1 MKIQKTFSFESEFV
15 ELLERLM
22 KQKYCTSMTSLII
35 QAVTELDRKTNPAY
49 KDVFSNKNL
58 STDEKVEQAT
68 KLSEA
73 KKQKKEEKF
82 LEIAKAL
89 EGDVYEGDGGEKRVT
104 YYTYF
109 ENYRDMQDVPLESL
123 TADLIADQYLPSK
136 EDILRR
142 RKEGKTNY

>member
-1 MKIQKTFSFESEFV
+1 MKIQKTFSFEQEFID
-15 ELLERLM
+15 LLERLT
-22 KQKYCTSMTSLII
+22 KQKYCTSITSLII

-49 KDVFSNKNL
+49 KDVFTNKNL

-89 EGDVYEGDGGEKRVT
+89 EGDVYEADGGEKRVT

-123 TADLIADQYLPSK
+123 SADLITDQYLPSK
-136 EDILRR
+136 EDVLRR
-142 RKEGKTNY
+142 QKEKKTNY

>member
-1 MKIQKTFSFESEFV
+1 MKINKTFSFESEFV

-49 KDVFSNKNL
+49 KDVFQSKNL
-58 STDEKVEQAT
+58 STDEKVEQAA

-89 EGDVYEGDGGEKRVT
+89 EGDVYEDDGGEKRVT

-123 TADLIADQYLPSK
+123 TTDLIADQYLPSK

-142 RKEGKTNY
+142 REEGKTNY

>member
-1 MKIQKTFSFESEFV
+1 MKIQKTFSFESEFI

-49 KDVFSNKNL
+49 KDVFQSKNL

-73 KKQKKEEKF
+73 KKSKKEEKF

-89 EGDVYEGDGGEKRVT
+89 EAEVYEDTGGEKRVT

-109 ENYRDMQDVPLESL
+109 ENYRDIQDIPLESL
-123 TADLIADQYLPSK
+123 SVDMVNDQYLPSK
-136 EDILRR
+136 DDILRR

>member
-1 MKIQKTFSFESEFV
+1 MKIQKTFSFEPDFV

-35 QAVTELDRKTNPAY
+35 QAVTDLDRKTNPAY
-49 KDVFSNKNL
+49 KDVFQSKNL

-73 KKQKKEEKF
+73 KKSKKEEKF

-89 EGDVYEGDGGEKRVT
+89 EADVYEENDEKRVT

-109 ENYRDMQDVPLESL
+109 ENYRDIQDIPLESL
-123 TADLIADQYLPSK
+123 TVDMINDQYLPSK
-136 EDILRR
+136 DDILRR